1 MRKRILIPGG
11 LVLLKFLLHYF
22 LVSEVYELHRD
33 EFLHLDQANH
43 LAWGYFSTPPFT
55 SWVSWLISALGNS
68 EFWVR
73 FFPALFGALTLVVV
87 WKIAEEMKG
96 NLYASFLA
104 ALCILFSPLL
114 RLNGLFQ
121 PNSFDVLAW
130 TSVYYFLIRYL
141 RTGQAKVLF
150 WAAVSLGLGFL
161 NKYNIVFLVMGLLPA
176 LLLSP
181 QRKIFLRKEF
191 YGAALLALLLIL
203 PNLIWQYRHHFPVL
217 YHMHLLQK
225 YHLVHV
231 NRTDFLTDQ
240 LFYFLGALPV
250 TLASFY
256 ALLRYEPFAG
266 YRFLLWNFI
275 FTLGIFL
282 FFKAKSY
289 YAIGLYPVYIA
300 LGAVYLG
307 EVLKTGR
314 KRYLRP
320 VVAGLPVLFLLL
332 VIPLE
337 FPVRTPQEFV
347 EFAKRR
353 PELGMHRWEDG
364 KKYPLSQ
371 DFADMIGWKELAEK
385 TEKIYNTLPEKD
397 HVLILCDNYGQA
409 GAINYYS
416 RGHLRADSFHTDYL
430 GWFDLSRPYRH
441 LIRIKNAG
449 NRVEEMQETA
459 PLFESALL
467 ADSIANPFAREYKTD
482 IFVFKNARISVNAR
496 VKEEIESSQREAMS
510 ND

>member
-1 MRKRILIPGG
+1 MNKRILIPGI
-11 LVLLKFLLHYF
+11 LVVLKFLLQYF

-33 EFLHLDQANH
+33 EYMHLDQAHH

-55 SWVSWLISALGNS
+55 SWISWLISALGNS

-73 FFPALFGALTLVVV
+73 FFPALFGALTLLVV
-87 WKIAEEMKG
+87 WKLIEEMKG
-96 NLYASFLA
+96 SRYALILGG
-104 ALCILFSPLL
+104 LCVLFSPLL

-130 TSVYYFLIRYL
+130 TSVYYFLARYL
-141 RTGQAKVLF
+141 RTEQATWLF
-150 WAAVSLGLGFL
+150 AGAVVFGLGFL
-161 NKYNIVFLVMGLLPA
+161 NKYNIAFLLMGLLPA

-181 QRKIFLRKEF
+181 HRKVLLRKEF
-191 YGAALLALLLIL
+191 YGAALLAFLILL
-203 PNLIWQYRHHFPVL
+203 PNLIWQYRHDFPVAH
-217 YHMHLLQK
+217 HMELLKK

-231 NRTDFLTDQ
+231 KRADFLKDQ
-240 LFYFLGALPV
+240 LLYMTGAFPVFAASLYGLLFYK
-250 TLASFY
+250 
-256 ALLRYEPFAG
+256 PFAR
-266 YRFLLWNFI
+266 YRLFFWSFI
-275 FTLGIFL
+275 FTLGVFV

-289 YAIGLYPVYIA
+289 YALGLYPVYVA
-300 LGAVYLG
+300 WGAVYLS
-307 EVLKTGR
+307 EVLAEGW

-320 VVAGLPVLFLLL
+320 VVAGLPVLLLAL

-337 FPVRTPQEFV
+337 FPVRTPREFV
-347 EFAKRR
+347 EFAKRK
-353 PELGMHRWEDG
+353 PEWGMHRWEDG

-397 HVLILCDNYGQA
+397 QVLILCDNYGQA

-416 RGHLRADSFHTDYL
+416 RGRLRADSFHGDYL
-430 GWFDLSRPYRH
+430 GWFDLSQPYRH

-449 NRVEEMQETA
+449 NREEEMQETL
-459 PLFESALL
+459 PFFEQGRV

-482 IFVFKNARISVNAR
+482 IFVFQNAKISINERI
-496 VKEEIESSQREAMS
+496 KEEVESFKIKVK
-510 ND
+510 N

>member
-1 MRKRILIPGG
+1 MNKRTLIPAT
-11 LVLLKFLLHYF
+11 LVLLKFFLQYF
-22 LVSEVYELHRD
+22 LVNEVYELHRD

-55 SWVSWLISALGNS
+55 SWVSWLIRALGNS
-68 EFWVR
+68 EFWVH

-87 WKIAEEMKG
+87 WKITEEMKG
-96 NLYASFLA
+96 SLYASVLA

-130 TSVYYFLIRYL
+130 TSVYYFLIRYV
-141 RTGQAKVLF
+141 RTDQSRWLF
-150 WAAVSLGLGFL
+150 GVAILLGLGFL
-161 NKYNIVFLVMGLLPA
+161 NKYNIAFLVMGLLPA

-181 QRKIFLRKEF
+181 QRKLFLRKEF
-191 YGAALLALLLIL
+191 YGAALLALLIIL
-203 PNLIWQYRHHFPVL
+203 PNLIWQYQNHFPVF

-231 NRTDFLTDQ
+231 NRADFLTDQ
-240 LFYFLGALPV
+240 VLYFLGALPAI
-250 TLASFY
+250 LASFY
-256 ALLRYEPFAG
+256 ALLRYEPFAR
-266 YRFLLWNFI
+266 YRFLLWSFI

-289 YAIGLYPVYIA
+289 YAIGLYPVYIG
-300 LGAVYLG
+300 LGAVYLA
-307 EVLKTGR
+307 EVLETGR

-320 VVAGLPVLFLLL
+320 VLAGLPVLYLLL
-332 VIPLE
+332 IILVE
-337 FPVRTPQEFV
+337 FPVRTPEQFV

-353 PELGMHRWEDG
+353 PALGMHRWEDG

-385 TEKIYNTLPEKD
+385 TEKIYQTLPEKD
-397 HVLILCDNYGQA
+397 QVLILCDNYGQV

-416 RGHLRADSFHTDYL
+416 RGRLRADSFHADYL
-430 GWFDLSRPYRH
+430 GWFDLSKPYRH
-441 LIRIKNAG
+441 LIRIKDAG
-449 NRVEEMQETA
+449 HRADEMQETA
-459 PLFESALL
+459 PLFETALL
-467 ADSIANPFAREYKTD
+467 ADSIANPYAREYKTD
-482 IFVFKNARISVNAR
+482 IFVFKNARISINKR
-496 VKEEIESSQREAMS
+496 VREEIEGEQREMRR